1 MNNEQTVQ
9 PHPKTIQKVHFT
21 GNLDQAK
28 NTASSILKKQKKP
41 F

>member
-9 PHPKTIQKVHFT
+9 PHPKTIQKINFT

-28 NTASSILKKQKKP
+28 IQQVQY
-41 F
+41 